1 MEPVFNPKGTLAAE
15 AAALFPDLVQSIEEN
30 VEACT
35 GDHGETAMIEEC
47 MNASARQLA
56 ANAARRRGV
65 QE

>member
-1 MEPVFNPKGTLAAE
+1 MKDVSNPKGTLAAE
-15 AAALFPDLVQSIEEN
+15 AAAQNPDLAQTI
-30 VEACT
+30 EACT

>member
-35 GDHGETAMIEEC
+35 GDHGCTQMIEDC
-47 MNASARQLA
+47 MNESARVLA
-56 ANAARRRGV
+56 ASEARRQGV
-65 QE
+65 RR